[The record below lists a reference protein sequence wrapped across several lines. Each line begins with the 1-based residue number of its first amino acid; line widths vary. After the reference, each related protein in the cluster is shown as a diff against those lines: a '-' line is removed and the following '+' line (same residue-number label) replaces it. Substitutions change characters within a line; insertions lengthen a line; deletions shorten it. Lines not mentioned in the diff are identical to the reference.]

1 MTLRRRQF
9 LSLAAG
15 AAALSGAPR
24 LAQAQEWPAKN
35 IRAIVPFSAGSATDI
50 IPRTVFNQLSID
62 LGQPIIV
69 ENRTGAGGTL
79 GAAAVARAE
88 PDGYTLLAISSAHT
102 IIPSVYPNAGYDAVQ
117 DFAGV
122 IPLGNLPNVLVVA
135 PSAGFKTVKD
145 LVAAAKAKSETK
157 NGTITYASAGAGTAT
172 HFSAER
178 LRLAA
183 GFEGSHIPFRGGPEA
198 VTEVMTGRVDF
209 YFAPMALV
217 LPLIQDGKLQA
228 LAVSSPARASA
239 LPDVPTTLEA
249 GFPNSDYLFWVAL
262 FVPAKTPPAIIAKL
276 HQQTQK
282 TLATSS
288 MREKLAKLGVEPM
301 AMTSAE
307 LDALVK
313 AEIPINAAIVKAVN
327 IKAG

>member
-1 MTLRRRQF
+1 MTLRRRDF

-24 LAQAQEWPAKN
+24 FAQAQEWPSKT
-35 IRAIVPFSAGSATDI
+35 IRAIVPFTAGSATDI
-50 IPRTVFNQLSID
+50 IPRTVFNQLSSD
-62 LGQPIIV
+62 LGQPIVV

-102 IIPSVYPNAGYDAVQ
+102 IIPSVYPNAGYDAVH
-117 DFAGV
+117 DIAGV

-135 PSAGFKTVKD
+135 PAAGFKSVKD
-145 LVAAAKAKSETK
+145 LVAAAKAK

-217 LPLIQDGKLQA
+217 LPLIKDGKLQA
-228 LAVSSPARASA
+228 LAVSSPQRASA

-249 GFPNSDYLFWVAL
+249 GYPNSDYLFWVAV
-262 FVPAKTPPAIIAKL
+262 FVPAKTPPAIVAKL
-276 HQQTQK
+276 YQQTQK
-282 TLATSS
+282 TLATSA

>member
-1 MTLRRRQF
+1 VILARRQF
-9 LSLAAG
+9 LSLAAR
-15 AAALSGAPR
+15 AAALPVLPQLAP
-24 LAQAQEWPAKN
+24 AQEWPSKN
-35 IRAIVPFSAGSATDI
+35 IRAIVPFTAGSATDI

-62 LGQPIIV
+62 LGQSIIV

-102 IIPSVYPNAGYDAVQ
+102 ISPSVYPNAGYDAVQ

-135 PSAGFKTVKD
+135 PAAGFKTVKD
-145 LVAAAKAKSETK
+145 LVAAAKAK

-198 VTEVMTGRVDF
+198 MTEVMTGRVDF

-217 LPLIQDGKLQA
+217 LPLINDGKLQA
-228 LAVSSPARASA
+228 LAVSSPSRASA
-239 LPDVPTTLEA
+239 LSDVPTTLEA
-249 GFPNSDYLFWVAL
+249 GFPNSDYLFWVAV
-262 FVPAKTPPAIIAKL
+262 FVPAKTPPAVIARL

-282 TLATSS
+282 TLATPS

-301 AMTSAE
+301 AMTSSE

>member
-1 MTLRRRQF
+1 

-15 AAALSGAPR
+15 AAALPVLPR
-24 LAQAQEWPAKN
+24 LAMAQEWPSKN

-79 GAAAVARAE
+79 GAATVARAE

-102 IIPSVYPNAGYDAVQ
+102 IIPSVYPNAGYDPVQ
-117 DFAGV
+117 DFSGV

-135 PSAGFKTVKD
+135 PAAGFKTVKD
-145 LVAAAKAKSETK
+145 LVAAAKAK

-217 LPLIQDGKLQA
+217 LPLIKDGKLQA
-228 LAVSSPARASA
+228 LAVSSPSRASA

-249 GFPNSDYLFWVAL
+249 GFPNSDYLFWVAV
-262 FVPAKTPPAIIAKL
+262 FVPAKTPLAVIARL

-282 TLATSS
+282 TLATPS

-301 AMTSAE
+301 AMTSSE

>member
-1 MTLRRRQF
+1 M
-9 LSLAAG
+9 
-15 AAALSGAPR
+15 
-24 LAQAQEWPAKN
+24 
-35 IRAIVPFSAGSATDI
+35 
-50 IPRTVFNQLSID
+50 FNQLSID
-62 LGQPIIV
+62 LGQPIVV

-102 IIPSVYPNAGYDAVQ
+102 IIPSVYPNAGYDAVH

-122 IPLGNLPNVLVVA
+122 ITLGNLPNVLVVA
-135 PSAGFKTVKD
+135 PAAGFKTVKD
-145 LVAAAKAKSETK
+145 LVAAAKAK
-157 NGTITYASAGAGTAT
+157 NGAMTYASAGVGTAT

-198 VTEVMTGRVDF
+198 MTEVMTGRVDF

-217 LPLIQDGKLQA
+217 LPLIKDGKLQA
-228 LAVSSPARASA
+228 LAVSSPTRASA

-249 GFPNSDYLFWVAL
+249 GFPNSDYLFWVAV

-276 HQQTQK
+276 YQQTQK
-282 TLATSS
+282 TLAAAS

-301 AMTSAE
+301 AMTSTE

-313 AEIPINAAIVKAVN
+313 AEIPVNAAIVKAVN
-327 IKAG
+327 LKAG

>member
-1 MTLRRRQF
+1 
-9 LSLAAG
+9 
-15 AAALSGAPR
+15 
-24 LAQAQEWPAKN
+24 LAQAQEWPSKN

-79 GAAAVARAE
+79 GATAVARAE

-102 IIPSVYPNAGYDAVQ
+102 IIPSVYPNAGYDAVH
-117 DFAGV
+117 DFSGV

-135 PSAGFKTVKD
+135 PAAGFKSVKD
-145 LVAAAKAKSETK
+145 LVAAAKAK
-157 NGTITYASAGAGTAT
+157 NGTITYASAGTGTAT

-183 GFEGSHIPFRGGPEA
+183 GFEGGHIPFRGGPEA

-217 LPLIQDGKLQA
+217 LPLIKDGKLQA
-228 LAVSSPARASA
+228 LAVSSPSRASA

-249 GFPNSDYLFWVAL
+249 GFPNSDYLFWVAV
-262 FVPAKTPPAIIAKL
+262 FVPAKTPPAVIARL

-282 TLATSS
+282 TLATPS

-301 AMTSAE
+301 AMTSSE

-313 AEIPINAAIVKAVN
+313 AEIPINATIVKAVN

>member
-1 MTLRRRQF
+1 MTLRRRDI
-9 LSLAAG
+9 LSLAVG
-15 AAALSGAPR
+15 AAAASGLPCSAR
-24 LAQAQEWPAKN
+24 AQEWPAKN
-35 IRAIVPFSAGSATDI
+35 IKAIVPFSAGSATDI
-50 IPRTVFNQLSID
+50 IPRTVFNQLSAD
-62 LGQPIIV
+62 LGQTIVV

-79 GAAAVARAE
+79 GAAVVARAE
-88 PDGYTLLAISSAHT
+88 PDGYTWLAISSAHT
-102 IIPSVYPNAGYDAVQ
+102 IISSVYPNAGYDPVA

-135 PSAGFKTVKD
+135 PSSGFKTVKD
-145 LVAAAKAKSETK
+145 LVAAAKAK
-157 NGTITYASAGAGTAT
+157 NGTMTYASAGAGTAT

-178 LRLAA
+178 LRLSA

-217 LPLIQDGKLQA
+217 LPLINDGRLQA
-228 LAVSSPARASA
+228 LAVSSPMRASA
-239 LPDVPTTLEA
+239 LPNVPTTLEA
-249 GFPNSDYLFWVAL
+249 GYPNSDYLFWVAV
-262 FVPAKTPPAIIAKL
+262 FVPAKTPQAIITKL
-276 HQQTQK
+276 YQQTQK
-282 TLATSS
+282 TLATAS
-288 MREKLAKLGVEPM
+288 MKEKLAKLGVEPM

-327 IKAG
+327 LKAG

>member
-1 MTLRRRQF
+1 MTLRRREF

-15 AAALSGAPR
+15 AAALPVLPR
-24 LAQAQEWPAKN
+24 FAEAQEWPAKN
-35 IRAIVPFSAGSATDI
+35 IKAIVPFSAGSATDI

-79 GAAAVARAE
+79 GAASVARAE

-102 IIPSVYPNAGYDAVQ
+102 IISSVYPNAGYDPVA
-117 DFAGV
+117 DFSGV

-135 PSAGFKTVKD
+135 PSSGFKTVKD
-145 LVAAAKAKSETK
+145 LVAAAKAK
-157 NGTITYASAGAGTAT
+157 NGTMTYASAGAGTAT

-198 VTEVMTGRVDF
+198 VTEVMTRRVDF
-209 YFAPMALV
+209 YFAPMSLV
-217 LPLIQDGKLQA
+217 LPLINDGKLQA
-228 LAVSSPARASA
+228 LAVSSPVRASA
-239 LPDVPTTLEA
+239 LPNVPTTLEA
-249 GFPNSDYLFWVAL
+249 GFPNSDYLFWVAV

-276 HQQTQK
+276 YQQTQK
-282 TLATSS
+282 TLATPA

-301 AMTSAE
+301 TMTSAE
-307 LDALVK
+307 LDALIK
-313 AEIPINAAIVKAVN
+313 AEIPVNAAIVKAVN
-327 IKAG
+327 LKAG

>member
-1 MTLRRRQF
+1 MTLRRRDF

-15 AAALSGAPR
+15 ASVLTGLPR
-24 LAQAQEWPAKN
+24 FADAQDWPAKN
-35 IRAIVPFSAGSATDI
+35 IRAVVPFSAGSATDI
-50 IPRTVFNQLSID
+50 IPRTVFNQLSTD
-62 LGQPIIV
+62 LGQTIVV

-88 PDGYTLLAISSAHT
+88 PDGYTWLAISSAHT
-102 IIPSVYPNAGYDAVQ
+102 IISSVYPNIGYDPLA
-117 DFAGV
+117 DFSGV

-135 PSAGFKTVKD
+135 PSSGFKTVRD
-145 LVAAAKAKSETK
+145 LVAAAKAK

-217 LPLIQDGKLQA
+217 LPLINDGRLKA
-228 LAVSSPARASA
+228 LAVSSPTRASA
-239 LPDVPTTLEA
+239 LPDVPTTIEA
-249 GFPNSDYLFWVAL
+249 GYPNSDYLFWVAI
-262 FVPAKTPPAIIAKL
+262 FAPAKTPASIIAKL
-276 HQQTQK
+276 HQQTEK
-282 TLATSS
+282 TLATAG
-288 MREKLAKLGVEPM
+288 MKEKLAKLGVEPM
-301 AMTSAE
+301 QMSSAA

-313 AEIPINAAIVKAVN
+313 AEIPVNAAIVKATN
-327 IKAG
+327 LKAG

>member
-1 MTLRRRQF
+1 VILARRQF
-9 LSLAAG
+9 LSLAAR
-15 AAALSGAPR
+15 AAALPVLPQ
-24 LAQAQEWPAKN
+24 LAQAQEWPSKN
-35 IRAIVPFSAGSATDI
+35 IRAIVPFTAGSATDI

-62 LGQPIIV
+62 LGQSIIV

-135 PSAGFKTVKD
+135 PAAGFKTVKD
-145 LVAAAKAKSETK
+145 LVAAAKAK

-198 VTEVMTGRVDF
+198 MTEVMTGRVDF

-217 LPLIQDGKLQA
+217 LPLINDGKLQA
-228 LAVSSPARASA
+228 LAVSSPSRASA
-239 LPDVPTTLEA
+239 LSDVPTTLEA
-249 GFPNSDYLFWVAL
+249 GFPNSDYLFWVAV
-262 FVPAKTPPAIIAKL
+262 FVPAKTPPAVIARL

-282 TLATSS
+282 TLATPS

-301 AMTSAE
+301 AMTSSE

>member
-1 MTLRRRQF
+1 VTLARRQF

-15 AAALSGAPR
+15 AAALPVLPR
-24 LAQAQEWPAKN
+24 LAMAQEWPSKN

-79 GAAAVARAE
+79 GAATVARAE

-135 PSAGFKTVKD
+135 PAAGFKTVKD
-145 LVAAAKAKSETK
+145 LVAAAKAK

-217 LPLIQDGKLQA
+217 LPLIKDGKLQA
-228 LAVSSPARASA
+228 LAVSSPSRASA

-249 GFPNSDYLFWVAL
+249 GFPNSDYLFWVAV
-262 FVPAKTPPAIIAKL
+262 FVPAKTPPAVIAKL
-276 HQQTQK
+276 HQQTEK
-282 TLATSS
+282 TLATPS

-301 AMTSAE
+301 AMTSSE

>member
-1 MTLRRRQF
+1 MTLPRRRF
-9 LSLAAG
+9 LALAAG
-15 AAALSGAPR
+15 AGALSTVPR
-24 LAQAQEWPAKN
+24 FAQAQEWPAKT
-35 IRAIVPFSAGSATDI
+35 IHAIVPFTAGSATDI

-62 LGQPIIV
+62 IGQPIIV

-102 IIPSVYPNAGYDAVQ
+102 IIPSVYPNAGYDAVN

-122 IPLGNLPNVLVVA
+122 ITLGNLPNVLVVA
-135 PSAGFKTVKD
+135 PAAGFKTVKD
-145 LVAAAKAKSETK
+145 LVAAAKAK
-157 NGTITYASAGAGTAT
+157 NGAMTYASAGVGTAT

-198 VTEVMTGRVDF
+198 MTEVMTGRVDF
-209 YFAPMALV
+209 YFAPLALV
-217 LPLIQDGKLQA
+217 LPLIKDGKLQA
-228 LAVSSPARASA
+228 LAVSTPMRASA

-249 GFPNSDYLFWVAL
+249 GYPNSDYNFWVAV
-262 FVPAKTPPAIIAKL
+262 FAPAKTPAAIIAKL
-276 HQQTQK
+276 HQQIQK
-282 TLATSS
+282 TLAMPSV
-288 MREKLAKLGVEPM
+288 REKLAKLGVEPM
-301 AMTSAE
+301 PMSPAA
-307 LDALVK
+307 LDALVR
-313 AEIPINAAIVKAVN
+313 AEIPVNAAIVKAAN

>member
-1 MTLRRRQF
+1 MTLRRRDL

-15 AAALSGAPR
+15 AAAASGLPP
-24 LAQAQEWPAKN
+24 LARAQEWPSKN
-35 IRAIVPFSAGSATDI
+35 IKAIVPFSAGSATDI

-79 GAAAVARAE
+79 GAASVARAE
-88 PDGYTLLAISSAHT
+88 PDGYTWLAISSAHT
-102 IIPSVYPNAGYDAVQ
+102 IISSVYPNAGYDPVA
-117 DFAGV
+117 DFSGV

-135 PSAGFKTVKD
+135 PSSGFKTVKD
-145 LVAAAKAKSETK
+145 LVAAAKAK
-157 NGTITYASAGAGTAT
+157 NGTMTYASAGAGTAT

-217 LPLIQDGKLQA
+217 LPLINDGKLQA
-228 LAVSSPARASA
+228 LAVSSPMRASA
-239 LPDVPTTLEA
+239 LPNVPTTIEA
-249 GFPNSDYLFWVAL
+249 GYPNSDYLFWIAIY
-262 FVPAKTPPAIIAKL
+262 VPAKTPQTIIARL
-276 HQQTQK
+276 YQQTQK
-282 TLATSS
+282 TLTTPA
-288 MREKLAKLGVEPM
+288 MREKLVKLGVEPM

-313 AEIPINAAIVKAVN
+313 AEIPVNAAIVKATN
-327 IKAG
+327 LKAG

>member
-1 MTLRRRQF
+1 MTLARRQF

-15 AAALSGAPR
+15 AAALPVLPR
-24 LAQAQEWPAKN
+24 LAMAQEWPSKN

-79 GAAAVARAE
+79 GAATVARAE

-135 PSAGFKTVKD
+135 PAAGFKTVKD
-145 LVAAAKAKSETK
+145 LVAAAKAK

-217 LPLIQDGKLQA
+217 LPLIKDGKLQA
-228 LAVSSPARASA
+228 LAVSSPSRASA

-249 GFPNSDYLFWVAL
+249 GFPNSDYLFWVAV
-262 FVPAKTPPAIIAKL
+262 FVPAKTPPAVIAKL
-276 HQQTQK
+276 HQQTEK
-282 TLATSS
+282 TLATPS

-301 AMTSAE
+301 AMTSSE

>member
-1 MTLRRRQF
+1 MTLARRQF

-15 AAALSGAPR
+15 AAALPVLPR
-24 LAQAQEWPAKN
+24 LAMAQEWPSKN

-79 GAAAVARAE
+79 GAATVARAE

-135 PSAGFKTVKD
+135 PAAGFKTVKD
-145 LVAAAKAKSETK
+145 LVAAAKAK

-217 LPLIQDGKLQA
+217 LPLIKDGKLQA
-228 LAVSSPARASA
+228 LAVSSPSRASA

-249 GFPNSDYLFWVAL
+249 GFPNSDYLFWVAV
-262 FVPAKTPPAIIAKL
+262 FVPAKTPPAVIARL

-282 TLATSS
+282 TLATPS

-301 AMTSAE
+301 AMTSSE